1 MNENGVKVSVIV
13 PVHNAEATLARCL
26 DSLLAQTLE
35 AIEIVVIDDGSSD
48 GSPEI
53 IREYAAAS
61 GKITAMRQENAGA
74 AAARNRGFRHAAGP
88 YIGFTDSDDYAA
100 PTLYE
105 KLYSEITD
113 KAAQLAVCTRYSLTE
128 QGMKEVGF
136 SPRLTAGVY
145 DADTADK
152 FGVLFSNLSVFIWDK
167 LFDASIIAGRRLR
180 FPEGRDYG
188 EDFCFLAKYLRSVK
202 RAVLVSEPLYCYN
215 AVSEGSVTNSISE
228 DWYHIYENLLDV
240 IAYYRDDTAAQ
251 GDSGYA
257 AIKPYLRD
265 ICIRYYDRRVNALHK
280 HGDKGFQL
288 AYLADSFLFLDT
300 NFPDW
305 KSRMKQHPDVIGAGI
320 KTNAALMRLYIL
332 APNALKR
339 AYIARKTAEFELR
352 NS

>member
-1 MNENGVKVSVIV
+1 
-13 PVHNAEATLARCL
+13 
-26 DSLLAQTLE
+26 
-35 AIEIVVIDDGSSD
+35 
-48 GSPEI
+48 
-53 IREYAAAS
+53 
-61 GKITAMRQENAGA
+61 
-74 AAARNRGFRHAAGP
+74 
-88 YIGFTDSDDYAA
+88 
-100 PTLYE
+100 
-105 KLYSEITD
+105 
-113 KAAQLAVCTRYSLTE
+113 
-128 QGMKEVGF
+128 
-136 SPRLTAGVY
+136 
-145 DADTADK
+145 
-152 FGVLFSNLSVFIWDK
+152 

-202 RAVLVSEPLYCYN
+202 RAVLVSEPLYYYN

-240 IAYYRDDTAAQ
+240 IGYYRGDTAAQ

-257 AIKPYLRD
+257 AIKPYLCD

-305 KSRMKQHPDVIGAGI
+305 KSRMKQHPDVTGAGI

-339 AYIARKTAEFELR
+339 AYIARKTLTE
-352 NS
+352 